1 MKRSKQ
7 SMGAV
12 ALLTAL
18 LWVSSLLPV
27 FAGEAADALPA
38 FYDLRLAVPEDR
50 NSGYDP
56 AKARINPIR
65 HQGIYGTCWAFSA
78 IAAVESNVYTQLQKA
93 GIPYNVLTK
102 PIDLSEWYLAWIS
115 AAAPVDVKEDSVPHS
130 RPLANGQ
137 PKANYY
143 TPFAMKV
150 YQGGIP
156 YSEVEVMLANGTGLI
171 WEQGE
176 AVKSIVAPKVY
187 LPPVLQLKNIFMV
200 MKGGEEQRDIIKR
213 MIQEYGAV
221 SFALNADPMLK
232 NNFATAFYG
241 PKAKMINHG
250 IDIVGWDDDF
260 VFTAKNMGG
269 EEIPKQKGAWIIRNS
284 WGKNWGDN
292 GYAYLSYEDKTSML
306 FTAFEMNPDKG
317 SVSYISTHELNSQ
330 MASGDFAGDI
340 DAAVPENSA
349 FGGGY
354 TGLEDAFLMGT
365 GFYANEEDME
375 YRIEV
380 RKGQRHEPLAGTLVY
395 SQQGIFGED
404 GSANL
409 AGYRIV
415 PFKQAVYI
423 PKGEDYSVTVELNN
437 PQGKTT
443 YKLSP
448 SEVAKEE
455 LAEVDVWIR
464 LGKDGHW
471 QRELQPGQKGLPL
484 EFQQGS
490 VKQRLYFKKA
500 NEPMGKEFA
509 ATALH
514 DGEKGRAVIDLGRHG
529 ELYGQD
535 LLAPERETLSVMHLN
550 ISDDSSFSGSI
561 IGEGSVVKEGAGSL
575 TLRGKNTYTGTTTV
589 KEGAVLLAAAES
601 GEPASLTGDIV
612 LAGGSF
618 GGTGLV
624 QGNIRGKGTLVLNS
638 PAALQM
644 EGLVDLTGITISV
657 TGNAPAGIVLL
668 HAGQGIMGRG
678 NLPNGLRLSTDG
690 KEIICT

>member
-1 MKRSKQ
+1 
-7 SMGAV
+7 MGAA
-12 ALLTAL
+12 ALLAAF
-18 LWVSSLLPV
+18 LWGSSLLPV
-27 FAGEAADALPA
+27 FAEETADTLPA

-56 AKARINPIR
+56 AKVRINPIR

-102 PIDLSEWYLAWIS
+102 PVDLSEWYLAWIS
-115 AAAPVDVKEDSVPHS
+115 AAAPVDVKEDTVPHS

-137 PKANYY
+137 PLTNYY
-143 TPFAMKV
+143 VPFAMKV

-156 YSEVEVMLANGTGLI
+156 YNEVEVMLANGTGLI

-200 MKGGEEQRDIIKR
+200 MKGEQRDTIKR
-213 MIQEYGAV
+213 MLREYGAV
-221 SFALNADPMLK
+221 SFAVNADPMLK

-241 PKAKMINHG
+241 SKAKMINHG

-269 EEIPKQKGAWIIRNS
+269 EETPKQKGAWIIRNS
-284 WGKNWGDN
+284 WGEGWGDN

-306 FTAFEMNPDKG
+306 FTAFDMNPDKG

-330 MASGDFAGDI
+330 LASGDFAGDI

-354 TGLEDAFLMGT
+354 TGLEDAFLTGT
-365 GFYANEEDME
+365 GFYANADGME

-380 RKGQRHEPLAGTLVY
+380 RKGRRDAPLAGTMVY

-404 GSANL
+404 GSSKL

-423 PKGEDYSVTVELNN
+423 PKGENYNVTVELNN

-443 YKLSP
+443 YRLSP

-464 LGKDGHW
+464 LGKDGSW

-500 NEPMGKEFA
+500 AEPMGKEFV
-509 ATALH
+509 ATALN
-514 DGEKGRAVIDLGRHG
+514 DGEKSHAVIDLGRQG

-535 LLAPERETLSVMHLN
+535 LLAPDRETLSVMRLELA
-550 ISDDSSFSGSI
+550 DDSSFSGSI
-561 IGEGSVVKEGAGSL
+561 IGEGHVVKEGAGSL

-589 KEGAVLLAAAES
+589 QEGNVLLAAAKS
-601 GEPASLTGDIV
+601 GEPAALAGDIV

-618 GGTGLV
+618 GGTGIV

-638 PAALQM
+638 TAALQVD
-644 EGLVDLTGITISV
+644 GLVDLTGIKLSV
-657 TGNAPAGIVLL
+657 TGTSQTGTVLIR
-668 HAGQGIMGRG
+668 AGQGITGSH
-678 NLPNGLRLSTDG
+678 NLPAGLRLSADG
-690 KEIICT
+690 REIICR